1 MKCSFNFLVCR
12 ALHESRT
19 RQLWDTT
26 CAMLTRDYPECS
38 VTLLGGFDPVDE
50 IPVVRVCESDDY
62 DSCHDKVWSVL
73 QRNTGEEA
81 EWFIIADDDTWFN
94 LPNLEAILSVL
105 PQQEA
110 VICGHL
116 GPAPVENGVILH
128 AHGGCGIILSALA
141 LQALRSVPMP
151 WPRHTK
157 FSDVS
162 LAMLAEMAAIRWC
175 SILNMHDHSAPID
188 GIDLSDTV
196 SVHVKDRVGFSSL
209 YRALTDGGIAW
220 PSTPQGSPPS

>member
-26 CAMLTRDYPECS
+26 CAMLKREHPDCS

-50 IPVVRVCESDDY
+50 IPVVRVCDSDDY

-73 QRNTGEEA
+73 QRNKGNEA

-94 LPNLEAILSVL
+94 LPNLASILAVL

-110 VICGHL
+110 VICGHI
-116 GPAPVENGVILH
+116 GPAPVGNKVILH
-128 AHGGCGIILSALA
+128 AHGGCGIIVSALA
-141 LQALRSVPMP
+141 LRALRSVSMP
-151 WPRHTK
+151 WPRHTM

-162 LAMLAEMAAIRWC
+162 LAMLADIASIRWC
-175 SILNMHDHSAPID
+175 SIVNMHGPGTPID
-188 GIDLSDTV
+188 KIDLRDTV
-196 SVHVKDRVGFSSL
+196 SVHVKDRVSFSRL
-209 YRALTDGGIAW
+209 YEALTV
-220 PSTPQGSPPS
+220 